1 MFSSDFKKFFTHLA
15 VHCCEVEVEGKRRA
29 GSPLLAL
36 SGRRVN
42 LAALLLVLIYAAE
55 IYESK
60 PPKSRALRHS
70 CSCFEAVR
78 KLLAA
83 NQSSRVDTPR
93 RTPPPPHTP
102 PNPGPFRTHLRGIDP
117 SLRRPTDSYFLRA
130 PPPRH
135 PIFPPPSANGCHLFS
150 SSISVVAARTDW
162 EAPFFFLVCVR
173 VAASKHAGLTA
184 APVMENPRVCVGG
197 SSPWLD
203 RWETPRRPPPTPFQA
218 ASWPSSTGNSLLG
231 S

>member
-36 SGRRVN
+36 SGRHVN
-42 LAALLLVLIYAAE
+42 LAALLLVLMYAAE

-93 RTPPPPHTP
+93 RTPPPPAHTP
-102 PNPGPFRTHLRGIDP
+102 KPRPVSNPL
-117 SLRRPTDSYFLRA
+117 
-130 PPPRH
+130 
-135 PIFPPPSANGCHLFS
+135 
-150 SSISVVAARTDW
+150 
-162 EAPFFFLVCVR
+162 
-173 VAASKHAGLTA
+173 AG
-184 APVMENPRVCVGG
+184 N
-197 SSPWLD
+197 
-203 RWETPRRPPPTPFQA
+203 
-218 ASWPSSTGNSLLG
+218 
-231 S
+231 

>member
-93 RTPPPPHTP
+93 RTPPP
-102 PNPGPFRTHLRGIDP
+102 RTHPQTPARFEPTCGELIHRCGGRLTATSSEPPLPDTP
-117 SLRRPTDSYFLRA
+117 SSL
-130 PPPRH
+130 PPPPMVAISFQAPLALWRRGQTGKRR
-135 PIFPPPSANGCHLFS
+135 FFS
-150 SSISVVAARTDW
+150 SC
-162 EAPFFFLVCVR
+162 VC
-173 VAASKHAGLTA
+173 ASRLRNTRG
-184 APVMENPRVCVGG
+184 
-197 SSPWLD
+197 
-203 RWETPRRPPPTPFQA
+203 
-218 ASWPSSTGNSLLG
+218 
-231 S
+231 